1 MKKVIFTSLCMVL
14 GTGLAFAENSK
25 RSKKNE
31 KPKKKE
37 TTCTVSCSTT
47 VTNPK
52 TGASITYTM
61 TAGNIFTSCGTAQQK
76 CSSKMKMTLGM
87 EPTNYEL

>member
-1 MKKVIFTSLCMVL
+1 MKETIITIFCMVL
-14 GTGLAFAENSK
+14 GTGFVFAGNSK
-25 RSKKNE
+25 PSKKNE
-31 KPKKKE
+31 NQKKKE
-37 TTCTVSCSTT
+37 ITCTVSCSAK
-47 VTNPK
+47 VTNPS